1 MLEFR
6 FKYHME
12 ENLERFL
19 QDKKSLYLYGAGKK
33 GEYFYEYLKRFNVR
47 IDGVVVTQKNE
58 SELFHGIPVIALEDL
73 RFSPE
78 IGIIMSMNR
87 DNQNEVKGHLLE
99 KGFVNEQ
106 IFDKKDLFFW
116 GGHKLHNEFQLTDLC
131 ESENSFFSCFSELET
146 IGKKYGTDKC
156 SMAHN
161 YLNKYEFFLK
171 NFRDKRVRVLELGV
185 FRGASLSMWGE
196 YFPKGEIYGVDVDQ
210 ECLKYSRDNRKVIIG
225 DLSEISVLDD
235 LKKINPHILVDD
247 ASHMW
252 SHQIKALFVLF
263 EAVVPGGVYILED
276 LETNFRIYQDSGYD
290 DIEIS
295 AYDILKIINEI
306 VVSGEKFDFS
316 QVPEL
321 KDYAEIIEKISADI
335 ELISFI
341 HGSCIMVKK

>member
-1 MLEFR
+1 MPEFK

-19 QDKKSLYLYGAGKK
+19 QDKKGLYLYGEGKK
-33 GEYFYEYLKRFNVR
+33 GEYFYEYLNRFHIR

-78 IGIIMSMNR
+78 IGIIMSMNI
-87 DNQNEVKGHLLE
+87 DNQNEVKGNLLA
-99 KGFVNEQ
+99 KGFSDEQ
-106 IFDKKDLFFW
+106 IFDKRDLFFW
-116 GGHKLHNEFQLTDLC
+116 GGHKLHNEFKLKDLS
-131 ESENSFFSCFSELET
+131 ESENGFFSVFSEMET

-156 SMAHN
+156 STAHN

-171 NFRDKRVRVLELGV
+171 EFRNKSVRVLELGV
-185 FRGASLSMWGE
+185 FRGASLGMWGA
-196 YFPKGEIYGVDVDQ
+196 YFPRGEIYGVDVD
-210 ECLKYSRDNRKVIIG
+210 EACLKYSGDNRKVIIG
-225 DLSEISVLDD
+225 DLSEISVLED

-263 EAVVPGGVYILED
+263 EAVEPGGVYILED
-276 LETNFRIYQDSGYD
+276 LETNFRIYKDSGYD

-335 ELISFI
+335 EMISFI